1 LFTHLAAGNHFP
13 LSQLLA
19 IGSEL
24 SHFPIFRFSNTP
36 ACRLFFFGPHPM
48 PSCLSFITM
57 LLTGFIALNISC
69 IFWPQLIQ
77 QICGFCLAFGFSL
90 GFSFGFWVS
99 VFGLGFVLTNL

>member
-1 LFTHLAAGNHFP
+1 VN
-13 LSQLLA
+13 
-19 IGSEL
+19 
-24 SHFPIFRFSNTP
+24 FPIFQFSDFPTLLP
-36 ACRLFFFGPHPM
+36 AAFFFGPHPM